1 MAGGS
6 KWRKGSLAGW
16 ARPLDDLMAV
26 PRSFVLGWLAG
37 LLVPVA
43 GLAGIVA
50 GIYVFTRKVP
60 IVAQIDEEDGERR
73 LIVRLVEVDEARGLL
88 QKGSDAAK
96 AFGDEIR
103 SEFGGSV

>member
-1 MAGGS
+1 MAGGG
-6 KWRKGSLAGW
+6 RRRRGSRGGLAGS
-16 ARPLDDLMAV
+16 LDDLMAV

-50 GIYVFTRKVP
+50 GIYLFTRKVP

-73 LIVRLVEVDEARGLL
+73 LIVRLAEVDEARGLL
-88 QKGSDAAK
+88 QKGGDVAK

-103 SEFGGSV
+103 SEFEGSV

>member
-6 KWRKGSLAGW
+6 RWRKGSPAGLA
-16 ARPLDDLMAV
+16 RSLDDLMAV

-37 LLVPVA
+37 LLVPMA

-50 GIYVFTRKVP
+50 GIYLFTRKVP
-60 IVAQIDEEDGERR
+60 IVAQIDEEAGERR
-73 LIVRLVEVDEARGLL
+73 LIVRLVAADEARGLL

-96 AFGDEIR
+96 AFGDEVR
-103 SEFGGSV
+103 SEFEGSV